1 MASCGSDSSDNDSV
15 KSYASVVRGNSSP
28 LQNTWW
34 RRFQE
39 EDEEQAVAIAT
50 KRSVE
55 EQQVIYQFTALRWT
69 NVLCRYELVVIL
81 FQSDASG
88 EVLCVTTAGFGGDV
102 GLKRLTDEE
111 NCVEVSINHVHNRLY

>member
-1 MASCGSDSSDNDSV
+1 MASYGSDSSDNDSV

-55 EQQVIYQFTALRWT
+55 EQQALY
-69 NVLCRYELVVIL
+69 C
-81 FQSDASG
+81 
-88 EVLCVTTAGFGGDV
+88 TT
-102 GLKRLTDEE
+102 LSKRF
-111 NCVEVSINHVHNRLY
+111 V